1 MEDET
6 KMHRDGG
13 EAENTEKHRKKP
25 VSGVESN
32 KNKYVK
38 NASAVVAAWRRDNPR
53 GHKAELLKTGKVS
66 LSSINRYWDSCG
78 EGEQPLSASE
88 KVLIW
93 RFENPLGSK
102 KQCQEETGLSRRS
115 VFLHWNDKAQPKS
128 KSLSK
133 KEPGSEDEDGKIITD
148 NIGQRFFDF

>member
-1 MEDET
+1 MENEI

-13 EAENTEKHRKKP
+13 EKENTEKSPEKP
-25 VSGVESN
+25 VSGVE
-32 KNKYVK
+32 KGKKKYVK
-38 NASAVVAAWRRDNPR
+38 NASAVVAAWRRENPR
-53 GHKAELLKTGKVS
+53 GHKSELLKTGQVS

-88 KVLIW
+88 KIIVW
-93 RFENPLGSK
+93 RYENPLGSK

-128 KSLSK
+128 LSSK
-133 KEPGSEDEDGKIITD
+133 KPDSEDDEIKVAVDKT
-148 NIGQRFFDF
+148 GQQFFDF